1 MSRLILLVSLVF
13 STSIFADTY
22 DMDFDSQ
29 VSKLTAKAESVGN
42 DLKVESVGV
51 EDLEAMRLRI
61 EG

>member
-29 VSKLTAKAESVGN
+29 VSELTAKAESLGN
-42 DLKVESVGV
+42 DLQVESVGV